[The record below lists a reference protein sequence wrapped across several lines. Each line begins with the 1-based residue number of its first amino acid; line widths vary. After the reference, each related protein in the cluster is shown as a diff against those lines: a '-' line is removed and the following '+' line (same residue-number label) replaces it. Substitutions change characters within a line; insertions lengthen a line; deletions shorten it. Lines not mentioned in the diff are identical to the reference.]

1 MGDDGW
7 DWELEKNDHGFTIHR
22 RPELSTPI
30 GGIIL
35 RGWLVIDNDGALWFF
50 PGEDNEP
57 EKVNNEWT
65 GFNPIMVNKEPEG
78 MPGYLR
84 DKPSS
89 VVFKSI

>member
-1 MGDDGW
+1 MGEDGW

-35 RGWLVIDNDGALWFF
+35 KGWLVIDNDGALWFF
-50 PGEDNEP
+50 PGED
-57 EKVNNEWT
+57 
-65 GFNPIMVNKEPEG
+65 KEPEG
-78 MPGYLR
+78 IPEYLR
-84 DKPSS
+84 NKPSS